1 MALPGRGWSGLKK
14 CAEVLPMSSESSSFA
29 IEVKNLGKCYEIY
42 AKPQDRLKQII
53 LPHLR
58 RIINQEPVTYYR
70 EFWALHDVSLQ
81 VRRGETMAIIG
92 QNGSGKS
99 TLLQLICGTLFPT
112 CGTVTTQGRIAA
124 LLELGAGFNSE
135 FTGEENVYLSGMLYG
150 LTETQLAKR
159 FDSIVKFAEIG
170 DFISQPVKTYSSG
183 MYVRLAFSIAAHVDA
198 DILIVDEA
206 LSVGDMRFTQKCMRF
221 LREFQ
226 QTGTLLFVSHDTGAV
241 TNLCTRAIWL
251 DHGAVRMDGEAKET
265 VETYLAEQHALDRS
279 TQGSTVKIT
288 ASQKQRNTLTHN
300 AIDPR
305 WEILR
310 ENEAATRFK
319 VFEFD
324 PDKID
329 NEFGEHNVTIE
340 HVELLDDDGKPVVL
354 TVGGEIVQLK
364 ILVIIHAALQN
375 LIFGFYFK
383 DRLGQRLFGDNTFL
397 TYNNRQING
406 EAGQRWQA
414 TFRFRMPMLPTGSYS
429 FDVSVATGSQEDHT
443 QQHWIYDA
451 LTLRAV
457 ESSMRYGLIGIPMF
471 DITVAPEV

>member
-1 MALPGRGWSGLKK
+1 
-14 CAEVLPMSSESSSFA
+14 
-29 IEVKNLGKCYEIY
+29 
-42 AKPQDRLKQII
+42 
-53 LPHLR
+53 
-58 RIINQEPVTYYR
+58 
-70 EFWALHDVSLQ
+70 
-81 VRRGETMAIIG
+81 
-92 QNGSGKS
+92 
-99 TLLQLICGTLFPT
+99 
-112 CGTVTTQGRIAA
+112 
-124 LLELGAGFNSE
+124 
-135 FTGEENVYLSGMLYG
+135 
-150 LTETQLAKR
+150 
-159 FDSIVKFAEIG
+159 
-170 DFISQPVKTYSSG
+170 

-226 QTGTLLFVSHDTGAV
+226 QNGTLLFVSHDTGAV

-279 TQGSTVKIT
+279 AQGSTVKIT
-288 ASQKQRNTLTHN
+288 TPQKRRDILTHD

-305 WEILR
+305 WNILR
-310 ENEAATRFK
+310 KNGAATRFK

-324 PDKID
+324 PDSAN
-329 NEFGEHNVTIE
+329 NEFGAHNATIE
-340 HVELLDDDGKPVVL
+340 CVGLINEDGKPVTL
-354 TVGGEIVQLK
+354 TVGGEIVQLQ
-364 ILVIIHAALQN
+364 ILVMIHVPLQN

-397 TYNNRQING
+397 TYSDRQINSD
-406 EAGQRWQA
+406 AGQRLQA
-414 TFRFRMPMLPTGSYS
+414 TFRFRMPMLPTGPYS

-471 DITVAPEV
+471 DITVSKEI